1 MRNSRFSA
9 CVAAFV
15 LASAAPA
22 LLFAGDACKN
32 VKFKV
37 HNKHDSEAA
46 ILIKKVEYYN
56 KANGKWQSEVVNQG
70 FYFDTSGKLQMIPL
84 EKGHG
89 LYCKYDQTCVTGG
102 DNLRDSEGEALT
114 KVRFVY
120 QYWASGKWSGEVTGS
135 AKEPDSTKCV
145 ANKTYTNGDNGFAI
159 FGT

>member
-1 MRNSRFSA
+1 MRNSKLMSSI
-9 CVAAFV
+9 AAFV
-15 LASAAPA
+15 LAAASPA
-22 LLFAGDACKN
+22 LFAGDACKN

-37 HNKHDSEAA
+37 HNKHKSEAA

-70 FYFDTSGKLQMIPL
+70 FYLDRDGNWELVPFNKH
-84 EKGHG
+84 HG
-89 LYCKYDQTCVTGG
+89 LYCKYDQTCTTGG
-102 DNLRDSEGEALT
+102 DDLRDSEGEPLT
-114 KVRFVY
+114 QVRFVY

-135 AKEPDSTKCV
+135 AKEPDSTKCF